1 MGNERSNWTPD
12 IRSPTE
18 CDYLSL
24 INNWSSLLWRQTFPP
39 CMNTEQLGE
48 NIEQLAQR
56 TEFTCEMF
64 DKTTEQN
71 QRDLTWVSS
80 SFDLSFKK
88 YHLFEDQLGH
98 RIGCAT
104 KAHIKRQTI
113 VSEMLRIVEG
123 TVTSSHKICIV
134 DQHSQT
140 PTLHSVSVNKLGWRE
155 RKKESERGRER
166 AREGRGREVAE
177 RESEN

>member
-1 MGNERSNWTPD
+1 MRGVIELLISGAQQSVITF
-12 IRSPTE
+12 
-18 CDYLSL
+18 LSL
-24 INNWSSLLWRQTFPP
+24 TTDLLYCDAKPSLPAWILNSW
-39 CMNTEQLGE
+39 E
-48 NIEQLAQR
+48 
-56 TEFTCEMF
+56 
-64 DKTTEQN
+64 KTLNSLHSALNSLN

-140 PTLHSVSVNKLGWRE
+140 PTLHSLSVNKLGWRE

>member
-24 INNWSSLLWRQTFPP
+24 INNWSSLLWHQTFPP

-48 NIEQLAQR
+48 DIEQLARR

-80 SFDLSFKK
+80 SFDLSFKM
-88 YHLFEDQLGH
+88 YYLFEDQLGH
-98 RIGCAT
+98 RIDYAT
-104 KAHIKRQTI
+104 KAHIKGRLLSLRCWGQRREQWHRDIKSAVWTSILRLPPSTAYLSTNLDGEKERERERQT
-113 VSEMLRIVEG
+113 
-123 TVTSSHKICIV
+123 
-134 DQHSQT
+134 
-140 PTLHSVSVNKLGWRE
+140 
-155 RKKESERGRER
+155 ERGRER
-166 AREGRGREVAE
+166 AREDGERGEE
-177 RESEN
+177 GK